1 MISDNYI
8 YLTLSND
15 NILIEQDILMY
26 DLNSIIGSIG
36 GSLGLFV
43 GFSFLQCSRDFVKFI
58 FRYNSNFIV
67 LDKKD
72 CIMHLIYLNRIR
84 SE

>member
-15 NILIEQDILMY
+15 NILIEQDILLY

-36 GSLGLFV
+36 GSLGLFA

-58 FRYNSNFIV
+58 FPLRQS
-67 LDKKD
+67 
-72 CIMHLIYLNRIR
+72 
-84 SE
+84 

>member
-1 MISDNYI
+1 MTLDNYI

-43 GFSFLQCSRDFVKFI
+43 GFSFLQCSRDFVKFV
-58 FRYNSNFIV
+58 FPLPRFHFLKNNVVFQ
-67 LDKKD
+67 K
-72 CIMHLIYLNRIR
+72 C
-84 SE
+84 